1 MAIDMDYNSSLE
13 ELIIPEYGRNVQN
26 LIYHAKTIQDDRF
39 RQAFVEKVVDLMM
52 QMHPQNRSAEDFKEK
67 LWKHVFI
74 IADYD
79 LDVTPPFGHKP
90 NPEDA
95 HKKPDVIPYPQSETR
110 FRHYGNNVQRL
121 VTKAVS
127 MPPGR
132 KRDAFVAVIGAYMK
146 LAYKT
151 WNRELYVSD
160 EVIKGDLAA
169 LSNGVITMHE
179 DASLDNLGGGPNR
192 SKQQQQR
199 PNNMNKS
206 RSGGP
211 SYPNQRNN
219 QGGDNRNNRNKNM
232 NNGGRRKK

>member
-1 MAIDMDYNSSLE
+1 MAIDMEYNSSKE

-26 LIYHAKTIQDDRF
+26 MINYAKTIEDDRF

-67 LWKHVFI
+67 LWKHVFV
-74 IADYD
+74 IANYD
-79 LDVTPPFGHKP
+79 LNVTPPFGHKP
-90 NPEDA
+90 SPEDA
-95 HKKPDVIPYPQSETR
+95 HKKPDVIPYPQSETK
-110 FRHYGNNVQRL
+110 FRHYGTNVQRL
-121 VTKAVS
+121 VAKAIS

-151 WNRELYVSD
+151 WNKELYVSD
-160 EVIKGDLAA
+160 EVIKADLAA
-169 LSNGVITMHE
+169 LSHGLVTMHE
-179 DASLDNLGGGPNR
+179 DAPLDNLGGGNR

-199 PNNMNKS
+199 PNNMNKP
-206 RSGGP
+206 RGGGP
-211 SYPNQRNN
+211 YSNQRNG
-219 QGGDNRNNRNKNM
+219 QGGDNRNRNKNM

>member
-1 MAIDMDYNSSLE
+1 MAIDMEYNSSKE

-26 LIYHAKTIQDDRF
+26 LIQYAKTIEDVRF

-67 LWKHVFI
+67 LWKHVFV
-74 IADYD
+74 IAEYD

-90 NPEDA
+90 TPDDA
-95 HKKPDVIPYPQSETR
+95 HKKPDVIPYPQSETKY
-110 FRHYGNNVQRL
+110 RHYGTNVQRL
-121 VTKAVS
+121 ISKALS

-160 EVIKGDLAA
+160 EVIKADLAA
-169 LSNGVITMHE
+169 LSNGLITMHE
-179 DASLDNLGGGPNR
+179 DASLENLGGGSVNR
-192 SKQQQQR
+192 GKQQQR

-206 RSGGP
+206 RGNAP
-211 SYPNQRNN
+211 YPNQRNN
-219 QGGDNRNNRNKNM
+219 QGGDNRNRNNNM
-232 NNGGRRKK
+232 NKGGGRRKK